1 MAQTKTSTTKKT
13 TTRRKTAV
21 KVEPKNTTAVKL
33 DTNCFQF
40 EILELTSKQR
50 TNAKKSE
57 LLKEYIN
64 PGLKALLI
72 WNFDESIVSML
83 PPGPVPYSSL
93 KDQANLSGDMDAKI
107 GAQIRGTQGNSTE
120 DPMKAGRTSIRRE
133 YTKFYNFIKGGNDS
147 LSSIRRET
155 MFIQLLEGLHP
166 KEAEIL
172 IAVKDKK
179 LGETYKIS
187 FDNVK
192 EAFPEIRW
200 GGRS

>member
-57 LLKEYIN
+57 ILKEYIN

-72 WNFDESIVSML
+72 WNFDESVVSML

-107 GAQIRGTQGNSTE
+107 GAQIRGTQGNSME

-179 LGETYKIS
+179 LGEIYKIS

>member
-40 EILELTSKQR
+40 EILELASKQR

-57 LLKEYIN
+57 VLKEYIN

-72 WNFDESIVSML
+72 WNFDESVVSML

-93 KDQANLSGDMDAKI
+93 KEQANLSGDMDAKI
-107 GAQIRGTQGNSTE
+107 GAQIRGTQGNAME
-120 DPMKAGRTSIRRE
+120 DPMKSGRISIRQE